1 MQEDKDCPP
10 FSREGHG
17 PKSTDKPH
25 NAPCKFI
32 TFYPFPALS
41 PNLEPSSDP
50 CAHLPEV
57 AFSPAPHMAYHLIF
71 LSSHSPAPA
80 WPCSPFNEVV
90 L

>member
-17 PKSTDKPH
+17 PKSTDKLH

-32 TFYPFPALS
+32 TFYPLPALS

-50 CAHLPEV
+50 CAHL
-57 AFSPAPHMAYHLIF
+57 L
-71 LSSHSPAPA
+71 
-80 WPCSPFNEVV
+80 
-90 L
+90 